1 MNSLPPPDPSTRVAW
16 QYAGFWVRFFARIG
30 DNIVALIYASPILV
44 GGIFLVALGVQNC
57 DTTNDSI
64 TCTSDQIEWTPIGL
78 GIAAL
83 VVGVVFAFVVPIRWV
98 AKAGAG
104 PVSRRMRVRV
114 VCRRTAQPIGTG
126 RAVGRLL
133 GSFVSG
139 WVFYLGYLW
148 MLWDSEK
155 QTWHDK
161 MVSSVVIRA

>member
-1 MNSLPPPDPSTRVAW
+1 MNSLPPPDPRTRVAW

-30 DNIVALIYASPILV
+30 DTAVAIIYASPIVV

-64 TCTSDQIEWTPIGL
+64 TCTSEQVEWTPIVL
-78 GIAAL
+78 GGAAL
-83 VVGVVFAFVVPIRWV
+83 VVGAAFAVTLPIRWI
-98 AKAGAG
+98 ARTGAG
-104 PVSRRMRVRV
+104 PVARRLRVRV

-126 RAVGRLL
+126 RSVGRAL
-133 GSFVSG
+133 GSLVSG

-148 MLWDSEK
+148 MIWDSEN

>member
-1 MNSLPPPDPSTRVAW
+1 MNSLPPPDPRTRVAW
-16 QYAGFWVRFFARIG
+16 QYAGFWVRGLARVG
-30 DNIVALIYASPILV
+30 DSVVAIIYASPVIV
-44 GGIFLVALGVQNC
+44 GGIFLIALGVQNC
-57 DTTNDSI
+57 DTTEDSI
-64 TCTSDQIEWTPIGL
+64 TCTSEQIEWVPIGL

-83 VVGVVFAFVVPIRWV
+83 LVGLAIAIVVPIRWIAV
-98 AKAGAG
+98 NGAG
-104 PVSRRMRVRV
+104 PVARRLRVRI

-126 RAVGRLL
+126 RSIGRML
-133 GSFVSG
+133 GSLVSG